1 MTKEQILAKL
11 RNRLRETATQEGSY
25 FTGVHVTFAEV
36 IVLIETGL
44 DDGSGSGACAKA
56 AAKELRTLAE
66 RLDSGAV
73 SYRAAG
79 SSYCE
84 GLRYSAARAR
94 RRAAELEG

>member
-11 RNRLRETATQEGSY
+11 RNRLRETNWLEGSY
-25 FTGVHVTFAEV
+25 FMGVHVTFAEV
-36 IVLIETGL
+36 IVLIETEL
-44 DDGSGSGACAKA
+44 DDGSETESGAKA

-79 SSYCE
+79 SPYCE
-84 GLRYSAARAR
+84 GLRYSAAGAR